1 MLEDF
6 RDVMIIIMAFM
17 AIGASLLLATLAIL
31 LFRKVSQTV
40 DTAHGLVSDVRDVT
54 SLVSDSIVR
63 PAIKGL
69 SLVAGLK
76 KAVNTLSK
84 REDTKEKK
92 DGKRKGKTK

>member
-17 AIGASLLLATLAIL
+17 AIGSSLLLATLAIL

-40 DTAHGLVSDVRDVT
+40 DTAQGLVSDVRDVT
-54 SLVSDSIVR
+54 SLLSESIVR
-63 PAIKGL
+63 PAIRGL

-84 REDTKEKK
+84 RQDAKEKK

>member
-40 DTAHGLVSDVRDVT
+40 DTAQGLVSDVRDVT